1 MSLGMITYRYTIAC
15 VYVYSDYIM
24 SQHKP
29 PPLPARVCC
38 YSGIYTSIISL
49 VWIGLYTWPRL
60 DDMIHIK
67 EGTSLNTVY
76 GMYLLVTV
84 ANAVHSWN
92 YYELIDRTDSVS
104 TLHAL
109 YSIFKLNAIS

>member
-1 MSLGMITYRYTIAC
+1 
-15 VYVYSDYIM
+15 M

-38 YSGIYTSIISL
+38 YSGVYTSIISL
-49 VWIGLYTWPRL
+49 VWIGFYTWPRL

-67 EGTSLNTVY
+67 EGTSLNSVY

-92 YYELIDRTDSVS
+92 YYELIDRTGSVS
-104 TLHAL
+104 
-109 YSIFKLNAIS
+109 I